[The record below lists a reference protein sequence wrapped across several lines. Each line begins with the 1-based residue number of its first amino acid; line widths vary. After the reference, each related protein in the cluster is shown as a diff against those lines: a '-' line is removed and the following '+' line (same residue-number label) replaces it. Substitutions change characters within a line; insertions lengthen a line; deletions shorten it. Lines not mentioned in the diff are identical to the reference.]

1 MHLRFSLRQIEYF
14 VAVGE
19 AGSIALASERIHI
32 SSPSISAAISQLEQQ
47 FGIQLFVRQH
57 AQGLT
62 LTPGGRRFLHEAK
75 ILLEK
80 AEHLHDVASDITK
93 VVKGPLSIGCLVT
106 MAPYLMGRL
115 RKSFEDEYPDVWVTQ
130 HVSNQAEI
138 LNKITRAEI
147 DAALTYDLDIP
158 QDIQFEPLST
168 LPPYVM
174 LGADHPLADRSE
186 IAIEDLIEHPMVM
199 LDLPL
204 SREYFLSLFHQ
215 TGLRPLIGETA
226 TDMGVMRSMVANGF
240 GYGLA
245 NLRPQ
250 NERSPEGLELLH
262 VPLVGDYRPVVIG
275 IATMKTEF
283 NSAVLNAFLEHCH
296 TTFKGSD
303 MLKVVGVSQG
313 SISTPSD

>member
-62 LTPGGRRFLHEAK
+62 LTPGGRRFLQEAK

-80 AEHLHDVASDITK
+80 AEHLHDVASDITES
-93 VVKGPLSIGCLVT
+93 VKGPLSIGCLVT
-106 MAPYLMGRL
+106 MAPYVMGRL
-115 RKSFEDEYPDVWVTQ
+115 RKSFEGDYPEVWVTQ
-130 HVSNQAEI
+130 HIDNQAN
-138 LNKITRAEI
+138 LLSKISRAEV

-158 QDIQFEPLST
+158 QDIRFDPLAK

-174 LGADHPLADRSE
+174 LSHDHPLADRKT
-186 IAIEDLIEHPMVM
+186 INIEELVDHPMVM

-204 SREYFLSLFHQ
+204 SRDYFLSLFHQ

-250 NERSPEGLELLH
+250 NEMSPEGLALKH
-262 VPLVGDYRPVVIG
+262 VPLEGDYRPVVIG
-275 IATMKTEF
+275 IATMRTDYT
-283 NSAVLNAFLEHCH
+283 SAVMNAFMEHCH
-296 TTFKGSD
+296 TSFRNNNFFGAQIATD
-303 MLKVVGVSQG
+303 
-313 SISTPSD
+313 

>member
-62 LTPGGRRFLHEAK
+62 LTPGGRRFLQEAK

-80 AEHLHDVASDITK
+80 AENLHDVASDITQT
-93 VVKGPLSIGCLVT
+93 VKGPLSIGCLVT
-106 MAPYLMGRL
+106 IAPYVLGRL
-115 RKSFEDEYPDVWVTQ
+115 RKSFEAAYPDVWVTQ
-130 HVSNQAEI
+130 TINNQAD
-138 LNKITRAEI
+138 LLSKISRAEV
-147 DAALTYDLDIP
+147 DVGLAYDLDIP
-158 QDIQFEPLST
+158 QDIQFDPLVK

-174 LGADHPLADRSE
+174 LSSDHPLASKSS
-186 IAIEDLIEHPMVM
+186 IKIEELVEHEMVM

-204 SREYFLSLFHQ
+204 SREYFMSLFNQ
-215 TGLRPLIGETA
+215 AGLRPLISETA
-226 TDMGVMRSMVANGF
+226 TDMGVVRSLVANGF

-245 NLRPQ
+245 NLQPQ
-250 NERSPEGLELLH
+250 NQQSPEGLPLKYI
-262 VPLVGDYRPVVIG
+262 PLVGEYRPVVIG
-275 IATMKTEF
+275 IASMKTDYT
-283 NSAVLNAFLEHCH
+283 SGVLNAFFDHCH
-296 TTFKGSD
+296 ASFKDYDFFGGLPVMKD
-303 MLKVVGVSQG
+303 QAA
-313 SISTPSD
+313 